1 MISGDARELAFRIL
15 NQLET
20 RRTTLDRL
28 IDQEFEKI
36 APGMDR
42 RDRALAFALVY
53 GVLRWR
59 AKLDWHLA
67 GLANRPLNKIRPD
80 MRNILRMGLFQMLFM
95 SRIPDSAAVN
105 TAVNLAKRY
114 GSPKQAGFV
123 NALLRNAARQ
133 KTGFAEPDPASDPVQ
148 ALAVSQSFP
157 EWMIRRWKNR
167 LGMDETRL
175 LCGYNN
181 QIPPL
186 TLRTNTLQIS
196 REALAEKLIRAD
208 AGETICE
215 TKYSPDGICLWGPH
229 VPVSDLPG
237 FAEGYFQIQDEA
249 AQLAA
254 HVLGCRPGQD
264 VLDACAGLGGKTGHI
279 AQLMKNRGRILGM
292 DSDMEKLRE
301 LSLEMQRLGAE
312 NVETCRHD
320 LRQPQNPDKLGR
332 FDRILVD
339 APCSGLGVVR
349 RNPDIKWTA
358 RQKDFQGYARKQLE
372 LLSHAAALLKPS
384 GGVMIY
390 AVCSMEPEETQ
401 GVVSAFLEKKPGFA
415 LQDMGVLFPELAD
428 LADDRG
434 CLALLPHRHAT
445 DGFFIARLRVC
456 S

>member
-15 NQLET
+15 SELET
-20 RRTTLDRL
+20 SRTTLDRL

-59 AKLDWHLA
+59 AKLDWHIA

-80 MRNILRMGLFQMLFM
+80 MRNILRIGLFQMVFM

-105 TAVNLAKRY
+105 TAVNLAKKY
-114 GSPKQAGFV
+114 GSPKLAGFV

-133 KTGFAEPDPASDPVQ
+133 KTGFSEPDPARDPVQ

-157 EWMIRRWKNR
+157 EWMVRRWKNR

-186 TLRTNTLQIS
+186 TLRANTLQIS
-196 REALAEKLIRAD
+196 RDALMGKLVCAEAGK
-208 AGETICE
+208 TICE
-215 TKYSPDGICLWGPH
+215 TKYAPDGICLWGPH
-229 VPVSDLPG
+229 VPVNELPG
-237 FAEGYFQIQDEA
+237 FEEGYFQVQDEA

-254 HVLGCRPGQD
+254 HVLDCRPGQD

-301 LSLEMQRLGAE
+301 LSLEMKRLGAE

-320 LRQPQNPDKLGR
+320 FCQPLDADKLGT

-339 APCSGLGVVR
+339 APCSGLGVIR

-358 RQKDFQGYARKQLE
+358 RQKDFQGHARKQLE
-372 LLSHAAALLKPS
+372 ILSHAADLLKPS

-390 AVCSMEPEETQ
+390 AVCSMEPEETH
-401 GVVSAFLEKKPGFA
+401 GVVSAFLETTPGFE
-415 LQDMGVLFPELAD
+415 LQDMGALFPELAD